1 MTPTTRDSL
10 EDYDEEQGLINIEN
24 SSKCS
29 KCSKWCNVFYQ
40 FIMIALSAFFLLA
53 LFYQITLHITKKDKL
68 VDCNDGTLYLCGI
81 LVCPFIVLF
90 NALNEFINILKNKC

>member
-1 MTPTTRDSL
+1 MTPTTRNSL

-24 SSKCS
+24 SS

-90 NALNEFINILKNKC
+90 TALNEFINILKNKC